1 MLFIRRHNAGHS
13 LKYALRQPGLSVPT
27 MLPTLFAESHLP
39 TPLVEACLNAINFGV
54 LLLDAGGNVLFSNT
68 HAVSTIDRY
77 GGIGAQL
84 RENGVNAIHSAQLRR
99 HFSELITQA
108 SLNVVSRKYTHEN
121 LELDIVACSA
131 QDSGSVFF
139 LRDSR
144 FELPEPF
151 FRRMQKR
158 YDLTPQETRIAY
170 ELAMG
175 HAVDAIADGLR
186 VQANTVRMHLKRIYD
201 KTDTHCQSQ
210 LVSRLVRNV
219 FSTDL
224 L

>member
-1 MLFIRRHNAGHS
+1 M
-13 LKYALRQPGLSVPT
+13 
-27 MLPTLFAESHLP
+27 MLPTLFAEKQVP
-39 TPLVEACLNAINFGV
+39 TRLIEACLNAVNFGV
-54 LLLDAGGNVLFSNT
+54 LLFDISGNVVFYNT
-68 HAVSTIDRY
+68 YAVSIIDRY
-77 GGIGAQL
+77 GGVGAQL
-84 RENGVNAIHSAQLRR
+84 SQNGVNAIHSAQLRR

-219 FSTDL
+219 FSADL